1 MKRLLLTLL
10 LVAAATFGTTAKNY
24 TVDSVPNVQVA
35 DQRRFVSNPDGILSP
50 EAVYTIDTMLYRLR
64 TSGVAEVAVVAV
76 ESIGFDEPRE
86 FATSLFR
93 HWGLGDKEQNNGL
106 LVLLV
111 LGQGAI
117 EIETGYGIEGDLP
130 DAVCKRVI
138 ERVMI
143 PHFKARNFDDG
154 MVEGVGALAEVLRTR
169 EVPEELR
176 GGGNSKS
183 ELIGLCV
190 AFGAVVIFVVL
201 ICILLALH
209 SRCPKC
215 KKYHSLK
222 RTGERIEISRNSF
235 QRVYKVAYKC
245 TLCGHVVWRNEA
257 EDVGGHHRG
266 GGGGPIIFGGGG
278 FGGRGGG
285 GFGGGFGGG
294 MSGGGGAGGRF

>member
-1 MKRLLLTLL
+1 M
-10 LVAAATFGTTAKNY
+10 
-24 TVDSVPNVQVA
+24 
-35 DQRRFVSNPDGILSP
+35 
-50 EAVYTIDTMLYRLR
+50 
-64 TSGVAEVAVVAV
+64 AV
-76 ESIGFDEPRE
+76 EPIGFDEPRE

-117 EIETGYGIEGDLP
+117 EIETGYGIEGALP

-143 PHFKARNFDDG
+143 PHFKARNFDNG